1 MSAVVYL
8 VLCILVAC
16 FGIGYRGGFLLYFI
30 LSLALT
36 PLVGLLVLVIVS
48 SNDGEERRRMK
59 R

>member
-36 PLVGLLVLVIVS
+36 PLVGSWCWS
-48 SNDGEERRRMK
+48 SSVRGTGRSGAG
-59 R
+59 